1 MRSLRARLA
10 LASGVTVFVV
20 LCAIS
25 SLLFAVYSQSVRTQT
40 DGALVHAA
48 QQATSVV
55 LALKKAAAFADPD
68 NPKRAVALTSSVE
81 VAGAQLQIIPQPVAS
96 GTSGTL
102 QDITLR
108 DVAVAEGEADPYF
121 RTTTDPT
128 PVRVYTTHL
137 SRTSD
142 NVLLRAWRPSSADD
156 ADLLRA
162 ALLLITLTLAGTAL
176 AAAAGRLGAGRVLAP
191 IAALTAAAERVTR
204 SKDPAAR
211 LTAGLEG
218 RPAPVQRSPDDEVG
232 RLAAAFDTMLGE
244 LEQSIGAQRQLVA
257 DASHELRTP
266 LTSITTNLDLLA
278 DGAGVADP
286 QAPRLVQ
293 EAREQVRE
301 LAALVDDLVD
311 LARIGRVE
319 PHLEEVRLDLL
330 VQAVVRRTQARAP
343 RGITVETRLR
353 ACLVT
358 ADATD
363 AERAVSNLVDNAVKW
378 SPDDGRVRVTVSDGV
393 CTVADQGP
401 GIAAEDLPHVFERFY
416 RSPAARSLPGSGL
429 GLAIVAQIAESHG
442 GSATAQSGADGSTF
456 TLSFPVLPD
465 P

>member
-1 MRSLRARLA
+1 
-10 LASGVTVFVV
+10 
-20 LCAIS
+20 
-25 SLLFAVYSQSVRTQT
+25 
-40 DGALVHAA
+40 
-48 QQATSVV
+48 
-55 LALKKAAAFADPD
+55 
-68 NPKRAVALTSSVE
+68 
-81 VAGAQLQIIPQPVAS
+81 
-96 GTSGTL
+96 
-102 QDITLR
+102 
-108 DVAVAEGEADPYF
+108 
-121 RTTTDPT
+121 
-128 PVRVYTTHL
+128 
-137 SRTSD
+137 
-142 NVLLRAWRPSSADD
+142 
-156 ADLLRA
+156 
-162 ALLLITLTLAGTAL
+162 
-176 AAAAGRLGAGRVLAP
+176 
-191 IAALTAAAERVTR
+191 
-204 SKDPAAR
+204 
-211 LTAGLEG
+211 
-218 RPAPVQRSPDDEVG
+218 
-232 RLAAAFDTMLGE
+232 
-244 LEQSIGAQRQLVA
+244 
-257 DASHELRTP
+257 